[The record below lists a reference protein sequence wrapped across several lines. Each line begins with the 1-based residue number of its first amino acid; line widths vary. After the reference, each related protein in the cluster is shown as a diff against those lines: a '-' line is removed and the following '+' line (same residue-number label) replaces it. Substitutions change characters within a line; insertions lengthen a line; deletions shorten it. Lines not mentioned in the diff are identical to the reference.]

1 MRFLVFAIWALGI
14 CTVPASAETYVESF
28 SDGSNTGEWS
38 FAGPEQ
44 IVNDG
49 GNPGDYLAAI
59 GFETGAPWPLTRSAE
74 SVFVG
79 NYRERGVT
87 RVGLD
92 VVVTSMAYPEE
103 RPCAVTL
110 REDNNTPDDI
120 SDDWVA
126 YKIVGATPAPG
137 DGWRSIEFEIPS
149 QSETWPND
157 WTYIAVGLNAPA
169 GNWAELITDVD
180 ALGFH
185 FGDPDFF
192 YVLQIWNLGIDNPW
206 IEWNEPVLTNTTS
219 WSGVKSLFSTR

>member
-1 MRFLVFAIWALGI
+1 MRRLVIILWVLGFFA
-14 CTVPASAETYVESF
+14 VPTHAEMYVESF
-28 SDGSNTGEWS
+28 SSGSNVGEWS
-38 FAGPEQ
+38 FGGPEQ
-44 IVNDG
+44 IVSDG
-49 GNPGDYLAAI
+49 GNPGAYLAATD
-59 GFETGAPWPLTRSAE
+59 FETGAPWPLTRSSE

-79 NYRERGVT
+79 NYRDRGVT

-92 VVVTSMAYPEE
+92 VVVNSMSYPVE

-110 REDNNTPDDI
+110 REDNNTPDDV
-120 SDDWVA
+120 SDDWAA
-126 YKIVGATPAPG
+126 YKIVGTTPAPG

-149 QSETWPND
+149 QSETWPDD

-169 GNWAELITDVD
+169 GDWTDLITDVD

-206 IEWNEPVLTNTTS
+206 IEWDESVQTS
-219 WSGVKSLFSTR
+219 KSSWTEVKLLFLN